1 MTLKEYQQEAVKFRT
16 PESDNAEYLC
26 LGLIA
31 EVGEVAGKLAKK
43 IRDGVF
49 DEKAFIKEL
58 GDVLWFIV
66 NLAEDCDKR
75 DSCAGAKLSSTL
87 CSVSFK
93 ENEQKKES
101 DYKLALCLLC
111 HIYNVIDINDA
122 YLCEVLIYVGR
133 LAQNHGYTLEQVA
146 EINIAKLRDR
156 QFRGV
161 INGNGDER

>member
-16 PESDNAEYLC
+16 PESDNAEYLR

-31 EVGEVAGKLAKK
+31 EVGEVAGKFAKK

-58 GDVLWFIV
+58 GDVLWFVANIAEKYNFEFYEKKSFYGESAIENYIYDLSEYAGGMYIFSAILSNQTIRRIV
-66 NLAEDCDKR
+66 ESLTALADK
-75 DSCAGAKLSSTL
+75 
-87 CSVSFK
+87 F
-93 ENEQKKES
+93 
-101 DYKLALCLLC
+101 
-111 HIYNVIDINDA
+111 
-122 YLCEVLIYVGR
+122 
-133 LAQNHGYTLEQVA
+133 GYTLEQVA
-146 EINIAKLRDR
+146 EINLAKLRDR

>member
-1 MTLKEYQQEAVKFRT
+1 MTLKEYQQEALKFRT
-16 PESDNAEYLC
+16 PESDNAEYLH

-58 GDVLWFIV
+58 GDVLWFVANIAEKCGFEFSKKRMCSSDMAIEKCIYRLSEYAGMSYIHSDIV
-66 NLAEDCDKR
+66 
-75 DSCAGAKLSSTL
+75 
-87 CSVSFK
+87 
-93 ENEQKKES
+93 S
-101 DYKLALCLLC
+101 DYVIPRMMGILQILA
-111 HIYNVIDINDA
+111 
-122 YLCEVLIYVGR
+122 GKF
-133 LAQNHGYTLEQVA
+133 GYTIEDVA

>member
-16 PESDNAEYLC
+16 DTADNEEYLM
-26 LGLIA
+26 LGLIE

-43 IRDGVF
+43 TRDGVF

-58 GDVLWFIV
+58 GDVLWFAM
-66 NLAEDCDKR
+66 NLAEYCDKR
-75 DSCAGAKLSSTL
+75 DFCIKSTISSLL
-87 CSVSFK
+87 CSVSLK
-93 ENEQKKES
+93 NEQKKES
-101 DYKLALCLLC
+101 DYELALWLLYY
-111 HIYNVIDINDA
+111 IGEVIDVSDTC
-122 YLCEVLIYVGR
+122 LFEVVVYVGR

>member
-16 PESDNAEYLC
+16 PESDNAEYLR

-31 EVGEVAGKLAKK
+31 EAGEVAGKLAKK

-58 GDVLWFIV
+58 GDVLWFVANI
-66 NLAEDCDKR
+66 AEKYGFD
-75 DSCAGAKLSSTL
+75 
-87 CSVSFK
+87 FY
-93 ENEQKKES
+93 KKEPFSSESEPESYVYDLSKYAGEVYICS
-101 DYKLALCLLC
+101 DFLANKNICRIVKSLR
-111 HIYNVIDINDA
+111 
-122 YLCEVLIYVGR
+122 G
-133 LAQNHGYTLEQVA
+133 LADKFGYTLEQVA

>member
-16 PESDNAEYLC
+16 PESDNAEYLH
-26 LGLIA
+26 LGLIS

-58 GDVLWFIV
+58 GDVLWFVANI
-66 NLAEDCDKR
+66 AEKYGFDFYVKGSFCPESEIESCIYDLLKYAGEIYIFSGFIAKQDVRRTLESLIAIADK
-75 DSCAGAKLSSTL
+75 
-87 CSVSFK
+87 F
-93 ENEQKKES
+93 
-101 DYKLALCLLC
+101 
-111 HIYNVIDINDA
+111 
-122 YLCEVLIYVGR
+122 
-133 LAQNHGYTLEQVA
+133 GYTIEQVA
-146 EINIAKLRDR
+146 EINLAKLRDR

>member
-16 PESDNAEYLC
+16 PESDNAEYLH
-26 LGLIA
+26 LGLVA

-43 IRDGVF
+43 IRDGAF

-58 GDVLWFIV
+58 GDVLWFVANIAEKYGFDFCV
-66 NLAEDCDKR
+66 KGSFYSESEIEYYIYDLLKYAGELYIISGFIANQDVHRILKSLTVLADK
-75 DSCAGAKLSSTL
+75 
-87 CSVSFK
+87 
-93 ENEQKKES
+93 
-101 DYKLALCLLC
+101 Y
-111 HIYNVIDINDA
+111 
-122 YLCEVLIYVGR
+122 
-133 LAQNHGYTLEQVA
+133 GYTLEDVA

>member
-16 PESDNAEYLC
+16 PESDKAEYLR

-49 DEKAFIKEL
+49 DDKAFIKEL
-58 GDVLWFIV
+58 GDVLWFVANIAEKYNFEFYEKKSFYGESVIENYIYDLSAYAGRMYIFSAILSNQAIRGIV
-66 NLAEDCDKR
+66 ESLTALADK
-75 DSCAGAKLSSTL
+75 
-87 CSVSFK
+87 F
-93 ENEQKKES
+93 
-101 DYKLALCLLC
+101 
-111 HIYNVIDINDA
+111 
-122 YLCEVLIYVGR
+122 
-133 LAQNHGYTLEQVA
+133 GYTLEQVA
-146 EINIAKLRDR
+146 EINLAKLRDR